1 MPHALGFDGGGTKT
15 ECVLVNAGGEVIS
28 RSLSGPS
35 NPLRIGFDRA
45 YAALANAAAATL
57 AAARLKPSDISAV
70 CAGLSGAGRPGVAER
85 MEAFFRES
93 FPNSF
98 VRVTTDLE
106 TTLEAVAGAGA
117 GVVLIAGTG
126 SAACGRNAAGETAR
140 VGGYGPWI
148 GDEGSAFEIGRR
160 AVAIVGRFRDHGAPE
175 TALAGKILPAAA
187 CASWDELI
195 ERVATNPDDVF
206 PRVFPQVVE
215 LAADGDAVAR
225 RLLLEAASEL
235 GEMASAL
242 IRRLKLQDAEFP
254 LAKSGGVF
262 GHSSLLD
269 AHLDERIRAVAP
281 RARIAMLDVPPAV
294 GAAQLAL
301 RLAAER
307 NPPG

>member
-1 MPHALGFDGGGTKT
+1 MSHALGFDGGGTKT
-15 ECVLVNAGGEVIS
+15 ECVLVNAGGEVTS

-140 VGGYGPWI
+140 VGGDGPWV
-148 GDEGSAFEIGRR
+148 GGGGSAFANGRR
-160 AVAIVGRFRDHGAPE
+160 GVGIGWGFRGRGAPGR
-175 TALAGKILPAAA
+175 ALAGKNLPPPR
-187 CASWDELI
+187 CARW
-195 ERVATNPDDVF
+195 
-206 PRVFPQVVE
+206 
-215 LAADGDAVAR
+215 G
-225 RLLLEAASEL
+225 
-235 GEMASAL
+235 
-242 IRRLKLQDAEFP
+242 
-254 LAKSGGVF
+254 
-262 GHSSLLD
+262 
-269 AHLDERIRAVAP
+269 
-281 RARIAMLDVPPAV
+281 
-294 GAAQLAL
+294 
-301 RLAAER
+301 
-307 NPPG
+307 

>member
-15 ECVLVNAGGEVIS
+15 ECVLVNAGGEVTS

-57 AAARLKPSDISAV
+57 AAARLKPSDISAI

-106 TTLEAVAGAGA
+106 TALEAVAGAGA

-140 VGGYGPWI
+140 VGGDWPGVR
-148 GDEGSAFEIGRR
+148 GGSRAFRIGRG
-160 AVAIVGRFRDHGAPE
+160 GRGLVWGFPDRGAPDKG
-175 TALAGKILPAAA
+175 LGGKKLP
-187 CASWDELI
+187 
-195 ERVATNPDDVF
+195 P
-206 PRVFPQVVE
+206 
-215 LAADGDAVAR
+215 
-225 RLLLEAASEL
+225 
-235 GEMASAL
+235 
-242 IRRLKLQDAEFP
+242 
-254 LAKSGGVF
+254 
-262 GHSSLLD
+262 
-269 AHLDERIRAVAP
+269 
-281 RARIAMLDVPPAV
+281 
-294 GAAQLAL
+294 
-301 RLAAER
+301 
-307 NPPG
+307 

>member
-15 ECVLVNAGGEVIS
+15 ECVLVNAGGEVTS

-126 SAACGRNAAGETAR
+126 SAACGRSAAGETAR
-140 VGGYGPWI
+140 VGGDGPGI
-148 GDEGSAFEIGRR
+148 GGESSAFQKRR
-160 AVAIVGRFRDHGAPE
+160 GGVGLLWGIPHPGAP
-175 TALAGKILPAAA
+175 G
-187 CASWDELI
+187 
-195 ERVATNPDDVF
+195 N
-206 PRVFPQVVE
+206 
-215 LAADGDAVAR
+215 GVAR
-225 RLLLEAASEL
+225 
-235 GEMASAL
+235 
-242 IRRLKLQDAEFP
+242 
-254 LAKSGGVF
+254 
-262 GHSSLLD
+262 
-269 AHLDERIRAVAP
+269 
-281 RARIAMLDVPPAV
+281 
-294 GAAQLAL
+294 
-301 RLAAER
+301 
-307 NPPG
+307 

>member
-15 ECVLVNAGGEVIS
+15 ECVLVNAGGEVTS

-70 CAGLSGAGRPGVAER
+70 CAGLSGAGRPG
-85 MEAFFRES
+85 
-93 FPNSF
+93 
-98 VRVTTDLE
+98 
-106 TTLEAVAGAGA
+106 VAGAGA

-160 AVAIVGRFRDHGAPE
+160 AVAIVGRFRDRGAPE
-175 TALAGKILPAAA
+175 TALAGKILPAAG

-195 ERVATNPDDVF
+195 ERVAASPDDVF
-206 PRVFPQVVE
+206 PRVFPRVVE

-225 RLLLEAASEL
+225 GLLLEAASEL

-281 RARIAMLDVPPAV
+281 RAKIAMLDVPAAV

-307 NPPG
+307 NPSS

>member
-15 ECVLVNAGGEVIS
+15 ECVLVNAGGEVTS

-57 AAARLKPSDISAV
+57 AAARLKPSDIAAV

-140 VGGYGPWI
+140 VGGDGPGI
-148 GDEGSAFEIGRR
+148 GGEGRGFGN
-160 AVAIVGRFRDHGAPE
+160 
-175 TALAGKILPAAA
+175 GK
-187 CASWDELI
+187 
-195 ERVATNPDDVF
+195 
-206 PRVFPQVVE
+206 
-215 LAADGDAVAR
+215 
-225 RLLLEAASEL
+225 
-235 GEMASAL
+235 
-242 IRRLKLQDAEFP
+242 
-254 LAKSGGVF
+254 GGW
-262 GHSSLLD
+262 
-269 AHLDERIRAVAP
+269 
-281 RARIAMLDVPPAV
+281 AV
-294 GAAQLAL
+294 GWGF
-301 RLAAER
+301 RG
-307 NPPG
+307 PGASGTAGG

>member
-1 MPHALGFDGGGTKT
+1 MSHALGFDGGGTKT
-15 ECVLVNAGGEVIS
+15 ECVLVNAGGEVTS

-126 SAACGRNAAGETAR
+126 SAACGRSAAGETAR
-140 VGGYGPWI
+140 VGGGGP
-148 GDEGSAFEIGRR
+148 GDGGGSSAFAIGRWGVGHGR
-160 AVAIVGRFRDHGAPE
+160 RYPGPRGSDKPVAG
-175 TALAGKILPAAA
+175 
-187 CASWDELI
+187 
-195 ERVATNPDDVF
+195 
-206 PRVFPQVVE
+206 
-215 LAADGDAVAR
+215 
-225 RLLLEAASEL
+225 
-235 GEMASAL
+235 
-242 IRRLKLQDAEFP
+242 
-254 LAKSGGVF
+254 
-262 GHSSLLD
+262 
-269 AHLDERIRAVAP
+269 
-281 RARIAMLDVPPAV
+281 
-294 GAAQLAL
+294 
-301 RLAAER
+301 
-307 NPPG
+307 

>member
-1 MPHALGFDGGGTKT
+1 MTYVLGFDGGGTKT
-15 ECVLVNAGGEVIS
+15 ECVLVNASGEVTS

-57 AAARLKPSDISAV
+57 AAARLKPGDVSAI

-93 FPNSF
+93 FPNSS
-98 VRVTTDLE
+98 VHVTTDLE
-106 TTLEAVAGAGA
+106 TTLESVAGAGV

-160 AVAIVGRFRDHGAPE
+160 AVAAAGRFHDRGAPA
-175 TALAGKILPAAA
+175 TVLAAKVLPAAG
-187 CASWDELI
+187 CSSWDELI
-195 ERVATNPDDVF
+195 EQVATNPDDVF
-206 PRVFPQVVE
+206 PRVFPVVVE
-215 LAADGDAVAR
+215 QAAAGDEVSR
-225 RLLLEAASEL
+225 SLLLDAASEL
-235 GEMASAL
+235 AEMASVL
-242 IRRLKLQDAEFP
+242 IRKLKLQDAEFP

-262 GHSSLLD
+262 GHSQLLD
-269 AHLDERIRAVAP
+269 ASLDERIHAVAS
-281 RARIAMLDVPPAV
+281 RARITTLEVSPAV
-294 GAAQLAL
+294 GAGRLAL
-301 RLAAER
+301 RLVSER
-307 NPPG
+307 SLSS